1 MPRITLTEK
10 LAEGAEGCDFI
21 YTDVWVSMG
30 EPEAIWAERI
40 ALLSPYTVNQK
51 VMDLTGNPHTKFLH
65 CLPAFHNRDTATGEK
80 VFQTYGIDCMEVT
93 DEVFE
98 SPASVVFDQ
107 AENRLH
113 SIKAVL
119 VATIGVRVMRIV
131 VALGGNALL
140 QRGQPMTPEAQHTNV
155 RIAAV
160 ALADLARD
168 HQIIVAHGNG
178 PQVGL
183 MALQAASYAPGNPWP
198 LDVLGAE
205 TEGMIGYLIEQE
217 LMNALPPDTDC
228 ATLLTRVEV
237 NPQDPAFVQPTKPI
251 GPVYTAE
258 EGRLVRA
265 EYQWSMVEEAKDALR
280 RVVPSPLPVAI
291 LNAAP
296 IRLLVEAGVCVICA
310 GGGGIPV
317 VKRADGMMEGIE
329 AVIDKDRTAALLA
342 QVLDA
347 DVLLML
353 TDVEAVFR
361 DWGGPDQTAIGA
373 TTPAALEDMH
383 FAAGSMGPKIAAA
396 CGFVE
401 AGGKLAGI
409 GRLQDARAIV
419 EGRAGTQVRQGGETG
434 ADVRLTERNPLPT
447 LQH

>member
-1 MPRITLTEK
+1 
-10 LAEGAEGCDFI
+10 
-21 YTDVWVSMG
+21 
-30 EPEAIWAERI
+30 
-40 ALLSPYTVNQK
+40 
-51 VMDLTGNPHTKFLH
+51 
-65 CLPAFHNRDTATGEK
+65 
-80 VFQTYGIDCMEVT
+80 
-93 DEVFE
+93 
-98 SPASVVFDQ
+98 
-107 AENRLH
+107 
-113 SIKAVL
+113 
-119 VATIGVRVMRIV
+119 MRIV

-140 QRGQPMTPEAQHTNV
+140 KRGEPMTAEAQHTNV

-183 MALQAASYAPGNPWP
+183 MALQAATFAPENPWP

-217 LMNALPPDTDC
+217 LMNALPPGADC

-237 NPQDPAFVQPTKPI
+237 DPKDPAFDQPTKPI
-251 GPVYTAE
+251 GPVYSAE
-258 EGRLVRA
+258 EAKLVRA
-265 EYQWSMVEEAKDALR
+265 EHRWSMVEEAKGGLR

-291 LNAAP
+291 LNIAP

-317 VKRADGMMEGIE
+317 VPGRDGKMEGVE

-342 QVLDA
+342 QTLEA
-347 DVLLML
+347 DILLML

-361 DWGGPDQTAIGA
+361 NWSGPDQTAIA
-373 TTPAALEDMH
+373 EITPDGLAEIT
-383 FAAGSMGPKIAAA
+383 FAAGSMGPKITAAND
-396 CGFVE
+396 FVR
-401 AGGKLAGI
+401 AGGWMAGI

-419 EGRAGTQVRQGGETG
+419 EGRAGTR
-434 ADVRLTERNPLPT
+434 VRLTHVASETQVSDPENATLP
-447 LQH
+447 